1 MNATLTA
8 LIQHLQTRG
17 TSTVALLTDANV
29 AALYPHYW
37 DALGEH
43 FTLLRLVVPAGESS
57 KSLQQAER
65 IWRQLLEAQ
74 CEKELFILN
83 FGGGTVCDL
92 GGFVAATY
100 KRGVPF
106 ANCPTT
112 LLAMIDAAIGGKN
125 GIDMLSV
132 KNCIGTIRQPDV
144 VLPDD
149 ISLLQTLPE
158 KELRSGF
165 GELIKYALIGSRE
178 LFDQIANVKQL
189 RPQDICPEWIA
200 HCAEMKRDI
209 VKRDPEDRALRHL
222 LNFGHTFGHALE
234 SLLAEE
240 GRPVSHGEAVALG
253 MLFESRLSAH
263 HNVLSQNELACIEN
277 LITRHYP
284 IPDLS
289 ANEVDKAMDYMLQDK
304 KNRNGEINITLLK
317 SIGNAQPDFYV
328 EADVCAQVLKNRTC
342 F

>member
-1 MNATLTA
+1 MNATVTTL
-8 LIQHLQTRG
+8 LQYLEGRG
-17 TSTVALLTDANV
+17 VRTVALLTDTNV

-37 DALGEH
+37 DALEEH
-43 FTLLRLVVPAGESS
+43 FSLLRIVVPAGESS
-57 KSLQQAER
+57 KSLAQAEQV
-65 IWRQLLEAQ
+65 WRQLLEAQ
-74 CEKELFILN
+74 CEKDIFMLN

-149 ISLLQTLPE
+149 ISFLQTLPE
-158 KELRSGF
+158 EELRSGF
-165 GELIKYALIGSRE
+165 GELIKYALIGSRA
-178 LFDQIANVKQL
+178 LFDQISAVENL
-189 RPQDICPEWIA
+189 EASGIRLEWIA

-234 SLLAEE
+234 SLLAEV
-240 GRPVSHGEAVALG
+240 GCPVSHGEAVALG
-253 MLFESRLSAH
+253 MLFESRLSAR

-284 IPDLS
+284 IPELS

>member
-1 MNATLTA
+1 MSVWIRKLD
-8 LIQHLQTRG
+8 LK
-17 TSTVALLTDANV
+17 D
-29 AALYPHYW
+29 P
-37 DALGEH
+37 
-43 FTLLRLVVPAGESS
+43 
-57 KSLQQAER
+57 
-65 IWRQLLEAQ
+65 LE
-74 CEKELFILN
+74 I
-83 FGGGTVCDL
+83 
-92 GGFVAATY
+92 
-100 KRGVPF
+100 
-106 ANCPTT
+106 
-112 LLAMIDAAIGGKN
+112 I
-125 GIDMLSV
+125 
-132 KNCIGTIRQPDV
+132 

-189 RPQDICPEWIA
+189 RPQDIRPEWIA

-234 SLLAEE
+234 SLLAEA

-253 MLFESRLSAH
+253 MLFESRLSTRY
-263 HNVLSQNELACIEN
+263 NVLSQSELMCIEN

-284 IPDLS
+284 IPELS

-317 SIGNAQPDFYV
+317 SIGDAQPDFYV
-328 EADVCAQVLKNRTC
+328 EADECAQVLKK
-342 F
+342 

>member
-1 MNATLTA
+1 MNATVTA

-37 DALGEH
+37 DALEEH

-149 ISLLQTLPE
+149 ISFLQTLPE
-158 KELRSGF
+158 EELRSGF
-165 GELIKYALIGSRE
+165 GELIKYALIGSRA
-178 LFDQIANVKQL
+178 LFDQISAVENL
-189 RPQDICPEWIA
+189 EASGIRPEWIT
-200 HCAEMKRDI
+200 HCAAMKRDI
-209 VKRDPEDRALRHL
+209 VQQDPEDRGVRHL
-222 LNFGHTFGHALE
+222 LNFGHTVGHALE
-234 SLLAEE
+234 SLLAET
-240 GRPVSHGEAVALG
+240 GRPVTHGEAVAMG
-253 MLFESRLSAH
+253 MLFESRLSAR
-263 HNVLSQNELACIEN
+263 HNVLAHEELERIEE
-277 LITRHYP
+277 LISRHFH
-284 IPDLS
+284 IPSLS
-289 ANEVDKAMDYMLQDK
+289 AQEVEKAMDFMLQDK
-304 KNRNGEINITLLK
+304 KNKSGKINITLLK
-317 SIGNAQPDFYV
+317 SIGDAQPDFYV
-328 EADVCAQVLKNRTC
+328 KAEECVQVLSGC
-342 F
+342 